1 MHNNSSLEETLLL
14 KTFLSIYFESLAA
27 PSHEIKPKMIYIKLK
42 ICPLNKKEPTSC
54 GNVRSKDLNIRL
66 KTYSTKTLK
75 PYLKY
80 LF

>member
-1 MHNNSSLEETLLL
+1 MHKSNSLDETLLL
-14 KTFLSIYFESLAA
+14 KIFLSIYFDSLAA
-27 PSHEIKPKMIYIKLK
+27 PSHENKPKMIYSKLK
-42 ICPLNKKEPTSC
+42 ACPLNKNEPTSC

-66 KTYSTKTLK
+66 KTYSTNTLK